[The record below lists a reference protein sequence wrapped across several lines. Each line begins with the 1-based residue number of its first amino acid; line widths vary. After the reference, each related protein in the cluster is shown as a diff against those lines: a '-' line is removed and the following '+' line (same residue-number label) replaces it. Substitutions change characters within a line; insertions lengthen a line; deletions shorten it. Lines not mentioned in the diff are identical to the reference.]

1 MSDPM
6 GPIPY
11 IARTHAWYD
20 ALGTGNRYR
29 YAQHDEVPFA
39 SLRRPLA
46 HSRIALLTTA
56 APYDPA
62 CGDQSV
68 RSSYNAAAKFY
79 APYSL
84 ASAIDHDLRV
94 AHVSINRRE
103 LIDDPNCW
111 FPLPALRRAQAA
123 GRIGEIAAR
132 IHGVPTN
139 RSQRHT
145 LGVDAPDLLKR
156 CVEDSVDAAILV
168 PNCPVCHQTMA
179 LVARHLEAA
188 GIATVLMGA
197 ALDIVEQCGVARYVF
212 SDFPL
217 GSAAALPFDTPS
229 QDATLALALDLLEQA
244 AGPRSTVHN
253 PLQWS
258 GDPDWKRHVYDV
270 ASLSAEQIHRHQIEM
285 SQQKT
290 TAHALRAQTLG
301 TR

>member
-1 MSDPM
+1 MSDPI
-6 GPIPY
+6 GPIAY

-29 YAQHDEVPFA
+29 YAQHEEVPFA
-39 SLRRPLA
+39 RLQRPLA
-46 HSRIALLTTA
+46 QARIALLTTA

-62 CGDQSV
+62 LGDQSV
-68 RSSYNAAAKFY
+68 RAPYNAAAKFY

-84 ASAIDHDLRV
+84 ASAIDHDLRI

-103 LIDDPNCW
+103 LVDDPNCW

-123 GRIGEIAAR
+123 GRIGAIGAR

-139 RSQRHT
+139 RSQQHT
-145 LGVDAPDLLKR
+145 LAVDAPDLLGR
-156 CVEDSVDAAILV
+156 CLEDGVDAAILV
-168 PNCPVCHQTMA
+168 PNCPVCHQTMS

-197 ALDIVEQCGVARYVF
+197 AFDIVEQCGVPRHVF
-212 SDFPL
+212 SDLPL
-217 GSAAALPFDTPS
+217 GSAAALPFDIAS
-229 QDATLALALDLLEQA
+229 QDTTLALALDLLEQA
-244 AGPRSTVHN
+244 PGPRSTVCN

-270 ASLSAEQIHRHQIEM
+270 ASLTAEQIRQHQLEL

-290 TAHALRAQTLG
+290 TAHAVRAQTLG